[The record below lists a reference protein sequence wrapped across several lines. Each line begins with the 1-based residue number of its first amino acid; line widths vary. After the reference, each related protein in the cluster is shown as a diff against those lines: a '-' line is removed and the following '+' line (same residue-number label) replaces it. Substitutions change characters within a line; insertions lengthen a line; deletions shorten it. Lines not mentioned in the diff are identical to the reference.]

1 MSADEY
7 YENEETDYLL
17 LDYDYL
23 YEVIFDACVN
33 DDIDALVALKDG
45 THECMRGYVFE
56 EANVDLN
63 VLEDADFC
71 NPLFLA
77 CHYGNLRVVK
87 ELLEMSADI
96 DYPSGE
102 TDQATALITGKKGAG
117 CRSYRFSI

>member
-7 YENEETDYLL
+7 YENEETDYLF

-71 NPLFLA
+71 NPLLSIR
-77 CHYGNLRVVK
+77 HILVRSVVHRVLVDQPVFGLYFALVR
-87 ELLEMSADI
+87 LL
-96 DYPSGE
+96 
-102 TDQATALITGKKGAG
+102 
-117 CRSYRFSI
+117 